1 MITGEFTSGA
11 GRRRI
16 PPIVVGSSLLLALS
30 GLARLAQVAA
40 EAAVQDTYLRAHERV
55 GTPSA
60 FAALPMVFLM
70 GVGLVVALSAV
81 TLLLLSLANLAGWNW
96 TRVGT
101 WALGGVTL
109 TVAACG
115 LALNLVPTEGGGP
128 DTTDWDAV
136 NAVAA
141 QLMPGWAEPV
151 GDVSG
156 WVASPALL
164 CALVLL
170 ALPAANAFYR
180 TQSDLDQPIVY
191 PGATV
196 TLQAGHPTAQVAGG
210 PPRA

>member
-1 MITGEFTSGA
+1 MITGDVTSGA
-11 GRRRI
+11 GRRRV
-16 PPIVVGSSLLLALS
+16 PPIIVGSSLLLALS

-60 FAALPMVFLM
+60 FAALPMMFLM
-70 GVGLVVALSAV
+70 GVGLLVALSAV

-109 TVAACG
+109 MVAACG
-115 LALNLVPTEGGGP
+115 LALDLIPTGGASP

-136 NAVAA
+136 HAVAA

-151 GDVSG
+151 GNISG
-156 WVASPALL
+156 LVASPALL

-170 ALPAANAFYR
+170 ALPPANAFYR
-180 TQSDLDQPIVY
+180 KQSDLDQPVVY
-191 PGATV
+191 SGATV
-196 TLQAGHPTAQVAGG
+196 TLHTGHPTVQGSG
-210 PPRA
+210 NPPRA